1 MDYLLNT
8 APCGFLSFTDD
19 GKINMVNATL
29 LKMLGYELKELQG
42 KNVELLLP
50 IASRLYFQTDLLP
63 LLKLHGK
70 RDEIYLSLQSKSG
83 REVLMLINAI
93 RQERNKQIFNDCILM
108 PINRHNEYED
118 HIIRLKKAAEV
129 ATSLINKVNAS
140 LEETGKALDVK
151 QTELLQANTRLET
164 LATTDELTGLK
175 NFRAFQEKLSD
186 QIALAE
192 RMRTPLSLLFIDLDH
207 FKSINDTFG
216 HPIGD
221 KYLRKVAEILKT
233 HSRKVDF
240 VTRYGGE
247 EFAVILPN
255 TNQLSAMLLAEKLRK
270 AIETQHW
277 VEKPIT
283 ASFGVSTLSGDIT
296 DKTQLIF
303 SADQALYISKARGRN
318 CLTHANDIKA
328 SNVSNELGY
337 FVKAKTGS
345 ELG

>member
-19 GKINMVNATL
+19 GKINMVNVTL
-29 LKMLGYELKELQG
+29 LKILGYSPEELQG
-42 KNVELLLP
+42 QNIELILP
-50 IASRLYFQTDLLP
+50 VASRLFFQAEVLP

-83 REVLMLINAI
+83 GEVLMLINGI
-93 RQERNKQIFNDCILM
+93 RQERNQQACNDLILM

-118 HIIRLKKAAEV
+118 HIIRLKRAAEV

-151 QTELLQANTRLET
+151 QTELLEANTRLET

-175 NFRAFQEKLSD
+175 NFRAFQEKLTD

-192 RMRTPLSLLFIDLDH
+192 RMLTPLSLLIIDLDH
-207 FKSINDTFG
+207 FKGINDTFG
-216 HPIGD
+216 HPTGD
-221 KYLRKVAEILKT
+221 KYLRKIAGILKT
-233 HSRKVDF
+233 NSRKVDF
-240 VTRYGGE
+240 VARYGGE

-270 AIETQHW
+270 AIE
-277 VEKPIT
+277 VEPWPEMPVT
-283 ASFGVSTLSGDIT
+283 ASFGVSTLSKDIR
-296 DKTQLIF
+296 DKTQLVY

-328 SNVSNELGY
+328 S
-337 FVKAKTGS
+337 FMKAKRGVV
-345 ELG
+345 

>member
-19 GKINMVNATL
+19 GKINMVNTTL

-50 IASRLYFQTDLLP
+50 VASRLYFQTDLLP

-83 REVLMLINAI
+83 GEVLMLINAI
-93 RQERNKQIFNDCILM
+93 RQERNKQIVNDCILM

-118 HIIRLKKAAEV
+118 HIMRLKKAAEV

-140 LEETGKALDVK
+140 LEETGKALNVQ
-151 QTELLQANTRLET
+151 QTEFLEANSRLET

-175 NFRAFQEKLSD
+175 NHRAFQEALSD

-192 RMRTPLSLLFIDLDH
+192 RIPSPLSLLIIDVDH
-207 FKSINDTFG
+207 FKNINDTFG
-216 HPIGD
+216 HPVGD
-221 KYLRKVAEILKT
+221 KYLRKLANILKT
-233 HSRKVDF
+233 NSRKVDF
-240 VTRYGGE
+240 VSRYGGE
-247 EFAVILPN
+247 EFAIILPN

-270 AIETQHW
+270 AIEVEPW
-277 VEKPIT
+277 VEKPVT
-283 ASFGVSTLSGDIT
+283 ASFGVSTLSADIS
-296 DKTQLIF
+296 DKTQLIY

-318 CLTHANDIKA
+318 CLTHANDIKTSGSA
-328 SNVSNELGY
+328 GGLGFY
-337 FVKAKTGS
+337 VKSKSGS
-345 ELG
+345 LQ